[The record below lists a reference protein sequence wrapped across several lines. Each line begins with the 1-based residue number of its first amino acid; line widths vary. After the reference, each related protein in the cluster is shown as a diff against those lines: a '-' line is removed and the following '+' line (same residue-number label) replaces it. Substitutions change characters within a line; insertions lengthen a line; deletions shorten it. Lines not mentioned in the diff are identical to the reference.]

1 MLVVLTS
8 LASSGAKTNISA
20 IVYEYDISAP
30 TFTLAAW
37 LMGGKEPF
45 FLLLKSR
52 LVPFTHVGMAQIE
65 CLNNY
70 SQTLQKLGPT
80 NF

>member
-30 TFTLAAW
+30 IFTAW
-37 LMGGKEPF
+37 LMGGNLSF
-45 FLLLKSR
+45 CFR
-52 LVPFTHVGMAQIE
+52 NHVLVPLTHVGMAQIIA
-65 CLNNY
+65 
-70 SQTLQKLGPT
+70 S
-80 NF
+80 